1 MLVADDDPISRLALT
16 RSLEKLGHQV
26 AAAQDGSEAFRMMT
40 DDIQVALLDVHM
52 PKTNGLEC
60 LKRIG
65 EEYPD
70 TQVIMVTSSEDISDA
85 VEAMKRGAVEYVTKP
100 IDTERLVALV
110 QKGCDAFL
118 LSKEHRGLSAV
129 VGQSLPTAEFSSA
142 APSSRR
148 LKKQIDRVA
157 RLDSTILIT
166 GESGTGKTTVAR
178 MIHRMGKRANG
189 PFVAVNCASLPRDLI
204 EAELF
209 GHAKGAFTGAVGE
222 RPGHIEIANGG
233 TLFLDEIGDMPLDLQ
248 PKLLT
253 FLQDRIIRRI
263 GCSRELSVDVR
274 LIAATHQDLHK
285 MCSEKQFRQD
295 LFYRLNVLD
304 IEIPP
309 IRQRRDDIPALATS
323 ILQRIALRRDLPS
336 LQIDEDVMNELVN
349 YHWPGNIRE
358 LENVLERASAF
369 AENERITIDD
379 VRLPKTTTDS
389 APDRG
394 SEKAQSSLLGKTLE
408 EVEIL
413 ALRETL
419 AACGGN
425 KAKTARELGISE
437 KSVYN
442 KVKRYGLEN

>member
-1 MLVADDDPISRLALT
+1 
-16 RSLEKLGHQV
+16 
-26 AAAQDGSEAFRMMT
+26 MT